1 MTWHGKGTEDKRG
14 QSIPVDSSSWLYL
27 NGNTIVC
34 DRYMTVA
41 TLVSAIN
48 PAINATSK
56 DSKEIAILQQ
66 QLLWILYDYG
76 HLSKYPMALG
86 NLGDLEDSCAYG
98 LPRKEP
104 TDLLNE
110 AIESAK
116 TYYNDSHVYP
126 YTYLG
131 GYFFRIGLYKYALKS
146 WADAAQ
152 VLKKYNYT
160 RDDEE
165 IYKEFQ
171 EIANDLIPDIVKC
184 HFLVDNSCG
193 STSVPVT
200 QDPECF
206 SYLLR
211 FYDGLCAWEEGSST
225 PVLHIGWTQPLV
237 STISKFTY
245 ATRSQVS
252 IKVDCFRLNSFDSD
266 IEDDDCED
274 GSRQHINTT
283 IGERRRRR
291 AASAGSTS
299 SLNNYEDNIE
309 NGHSKLNLQN
319 GNKLNRI
326 EKEDFNDSS
335 SDFETHAKSTN
346 RNIVH
351 TRRSSESSDMKSSYG
366 SESEDDNR
374 TVMVLLTSKKFAGL
388 KNLLTTDKLNT
399 SAIQL
404 QLTAQSQV
412 NVNKRSRSGN
422 YLSHDNCSLL
432 IKLIYS

>member
-1 MTWHGKGTEDKRG
+1 MFVTGETCEVTWHGKGTEDKRG
-14 QSIPVDSSSWLYL
+14 QPIPADSSSWLYL
-27 NGNTIVC
+27 NGNTMVC
-34 DRYMTVA
+34 DRFMTVA

-76 HLSKYPMALG
+76 HLVKYPMALG

-98 LPRKEP
+98 MPRKEP
-104 TDLLNE
+104 TDLLHE

-116 TYYNDSHVYP
+116 KFYNDSHVYP

-131 GYFFRIGLYKYALKS
+131 GYYFRIGLFKPALKA

-152 VLKKYNYT
+152 VLKQYNYT

-184 HFLVDNSCG
+184 QYVLDS
-193 STSVPVT
+193 PVLAVT
-200 QDPECF
+200 KDGQCF
-206 SYLLR
+206 AQLLR

-225 PVLHIGWTQPLV
+225 PVLHVGWTQPLV
-237 STISKFTY
+237 STISKFPYT
-245 ATRSQVS
+245 TRAHVS
-252 IKVDCFRLNSFDSD
+252 IKIDWSRFSLMDSD
-266 IEDDDCED
+266 IEEDDVED
-274 GSRQHINTT
+274 GHHHHHQTTT

-291 AASAGSTS
+291 AASAGSNCTD
-299 SLNNYEDNIE
+299 EE
-309 NGHSKLNLQN
+309 HRKNGHHHHKQEEFTDSDLDSK
-319 GNKLNRI
+319 GSSGDKRI
-326 EKEDFNDSS
+326 
-335 SDFETHAKSTN
+335 
-346 RNIVH
+346 
-351 TRRSSESSDMKSSYG
+351 RRG
-366 SESEDDNR
+366 SECSEIKSGSEDENDDGK
-374 TVMVLLTSKKFAGL
+374 TIVLLSSKKFAGL
-388 KNLLTTDKLNT
+388 RSLLTADKLNT

-412 NVNKRSRSGN
+412 NVNKRSRSGKN
-422 YLSHDNCSLL
+422 PIILVLSSNPTLF
-432 IKLIYS
+432 